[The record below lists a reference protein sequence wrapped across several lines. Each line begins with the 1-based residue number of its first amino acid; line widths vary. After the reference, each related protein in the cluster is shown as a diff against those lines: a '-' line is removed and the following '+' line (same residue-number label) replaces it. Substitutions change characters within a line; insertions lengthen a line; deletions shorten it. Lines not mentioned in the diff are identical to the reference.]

1 MKRTRREFL
10 QGAAGAA
17 ALGCLTAAEA
27 AQGEAA
33 RPGMG
38 VVLYSF
44 AIRRSED
51 RAARLDDPAVFLE
64 HCRALGAG
72 GVQTPL
78 GVRPE
83 KDAGRLRARVEKAR
97 MYLEGIVRLPR
108 DRADLDRFSAELRTA
123 RQCGATVLRT
133 TLTDGR
139 RYEAHDNLEAFRK
152 AVERGR
158 QALARARPAV
168 EQQKV
173 GLAVENHKD
182 LRSDE
187 LAGLIRGL
195 RCPHIGVCVDTGNSI
210 ALLESPQE
218 TVEALAPLARTVHIK
233 DMGVEE
239 YREGFRLAE
248 VPLGTGFLDL
258 PRLVGVLR
266 KARPEIRLNLE
277 MITRDPLRVPC
288 LTRRYWATLGD
299 LPGRHLAETLTLV
312 RQHAAKAPLPTV
324 STLDR
329 AARIQREAENVRR
342 SLEFARKRLGA

>member
-1 MKRTRREFL
+1 MTRTRREFL

-17 ALGCLTAAEA
+17 ALGCLASAEA
-27 AQGEAA
+27 AQREPA
-33 RPGMG
+33 RPAMG

-44 AIRRSED
+44 ALRRSED

-64 HCRALGAG
+64 HCRSLGAG
-72 GVQTPL
+72 GVQLPL
-78 GVRPE
+78 GARPE
-83 KDAGRLRARVEKAR
+83 KDAGRLRTQAEKAR
-97 MYLEGIVRLPR
+97 MYLEGIIRLPR
-108 DRADLDRFSAELRTA
+108 DRADLDRFTAEVRTA
-123 RQCGATVLRT
+123 RACGATVLRT

-139 RYEAHDNLEAFRK
+139 RYESHDNLEAFRK

-158 QALARARPAV
+158 QALARARPVV
-168 EQQKV
+168 EKQNV
-173 GLAVENHKD
+173 SLAVENHKD

-187 LAGLIRGL
+187 LIALIRGL
-195 RCPHIGVCVDTGNSI
+195 RCPRLGVCVDTGNSI

-218 TVEALAPLARTVHIK
+218 TGEALAPLALTVHIK

-258 PRLVGVLR
+258 PRLVAVLR
-266 KARPEIRLNLE
+266 KARPEVRLNLE

-299 LPGRHLAETLTLV
+299 LPGRHLAEMLTMV
-312 RQHAAKAPLPTV
+312 RQHAAKVPLPV
-324 STLDR
+324 VNTLDR
-329 AARIQREAENVRR
+329 AARIKREAENVSR
-342 SLEFARKRLGA
+342 SLEYARKHLAR

>member
-1 MKRTRREFL
+1 MIRTRREFL
-10 QGAAGAA
+10 QTAASAA
-17 ALGCLTAAEA
+17 ALGCLAPPGA
-27 AQGEAA
+27 AQPNAG

-44 AIRRSED
+44 AIRRF
-51 RAARLDDPAVFLE
+51 DDPAAFLE

-78 GVRPE
+78 GARPE
-83 KDAGRLRARVEKAR
+83 KEAARLRARAEKAR

-108 DRADLDRFSAELRTA
+108 APADLDRFTAEVRTA
-123 RQCGATVLRT
+123 RRCGAAVLRT

-139 RYEAHDNLEAFRK
+139 RYEAFDNLDAFRK

-158 QALARARPAV
+158 QALVRARPV
-168 EQQKV
+168 LEQQSV
-173 GLAVENHKD
+173 NLAVENHKD
-182 LRSDE
+182 LRSTE
-187 LAGLIRGL
+187 LVELIRGL
-195 RCPHIGVCVDTGNSI
+195 RCPRVGVCVDTGNSI

-218 TVEALAPLARTVHIK
+218 TVEALASLALTVHIK

-248 VPLGTGFLDL
+248 VPLGAGFLDL

-266 KARPEIRLNLE
+266 KARPDIRLNLE

-299 LPGRHLAETLTLV
+299 LPGRHLAETLMLV
-312 RQHAAKAPLPTV
+312 RQHAAKQPLPTV
-324 STLDR
+324 SQLDR
-329 AARIQREAENVRR
+329 EARLKREEENVRR
-342 SLEFARKRLGA
+342 SLEFARKRLGP